1 MRISLVVAMD
11 RRGGIGLRGGMPW
24 HLGDDL
30 RHFRRLTMGHHLLM
44 GRVTYAA
51 TAGKLPGRQLIV
63 LSRDPAFQPADAQV
77 AGSLDAGIRL
87 AEAAGEEELFVIGGG
102 QVFAEAL
109 PLAERIYLT
118 RVHAEVE
125 ADVFFPEFD
134 ESEWQ
139 LVSQRD
145 YVASERNDY
154 DFSVIVLER

>member
-30 RHFRRLTMGHHLLM
+30 RHFRRLTMGHHVLM
-44 GRVTYAA
+44 GRVTYEA

-63 LSRDPAFQPADAQV
+63 LSRDPDFQPADAQV

-87 AEAAGEEELFVIGGG
+87 AAAAGEEELFIIGGG
-102 QVFAEAL
+102 QIFAAAL
-109 PLAERIYLT
+109 PLAARLYLT

-125 ADVFFPEFD
+125 ADTFFPAFD
-134 ESEWQ
+134 EQEWR
-139 LVSQRD
+139 LVSQQD
-145 YVASERNDY
+145 FAASERNDF
-154 DFSVIVLER
+154 DFSLMVFER

>member
-109 PLAERIYLT
+109 PLAQRIYLT
-118 RVHAEVE
+118 RVQAEVD

-134 ESEWQ
+134 EAQWQ